1 MDDDL
6 IDSDALGADE
16 LASEPVHIKALGGSV
31 RVQALDLVQRLGVE
45 RRMLALRTQAEAH
58 GKPTEDAWLA
68 MVPEVLEACVF
79 DKAGRP
85 VKSAAA
91 WRRWGSKHLTE
102 AVQLFNAAWRVSGMD
117 GGEAEKN

>member
-1 MDDDL
+1 MDNDL

-16 LASEPVHIKALGGSV
+16 LASEAVPVPALGGSV

-45 RRMLALRTQAEAH
+45 RRMVALRTQADKS
-58 GKPTEDAWLA
+58 GSPTEDAWLA
-68 MVPEVLEACVF
+68 LVPDVLEACVF

-117 GGEAEKN
+117 GGDAEKN